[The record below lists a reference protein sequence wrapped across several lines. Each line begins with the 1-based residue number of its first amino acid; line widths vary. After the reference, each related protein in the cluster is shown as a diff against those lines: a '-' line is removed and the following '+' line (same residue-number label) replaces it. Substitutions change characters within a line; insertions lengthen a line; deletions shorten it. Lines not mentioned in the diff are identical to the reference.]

1 MIIWGT
7 RLALI
12 LQLERNTSPA
22 MKADNGQRRQE
33 QSNAEFGDFL
43 NRSAVFTFTGVGVL
57 SEMAQNAQSLD
68 LAGYKDF

>member
-1 MIIWGT
+1 
-7 RLALI
+7 
-12 LQLERNTSPA
+12 